1 MRSLLIKTSPAFV
14 ACLVIPNDELKM
26 SFHLFTLPNPI
37 NITTITRHLRPTPIP
52 KRQTS
57 KIPKRRSTL
66 SVKTPYSTPSR
77 LNLFMRIIFPFKL
90 KQQ

>member
-26 SFHLFTLPNPI
+26 SFHLFTLSNPI

-52 KRQTS
+52 KRQT
-57 KIPKRRSTL
+57 TL